1 MKFNYFTLAIFLLI
15 ILLCCVTMIYQYKQ
29 NLDKNEIFTHQ
40 PDLLSLKKNLKK
52 KNIRE
57 DFEAL
62 ITRYSPD
69 VINNRLLITNIT
81 LVETPL
87 KMVKI
92 SGKNLLDISEVY
104 FGDIKAEE
112 NTDATITVGD
122 IGSRFYNIPNFN
134 DSRFS
139 SIINYDDIISLEI
152 KLLIVNGT
160 NK

>member
-29 NLDKNEIFTHQ
+29 NLDKNEIITHQ
-40 PDLLSLKKNLKK
+40 PDLLSLKNNLEDK

-57 DFEAL
+57 DFDSL
-62 ITRYSPD
+62 ITRFNPE
-69 VINNRLLITNIT
+69 VINERLLITNIT

-92 SGKNLLDISEVY
+92 SGKKLVDIIEVY

-112 NTDATITVGD
+112 NIDAAITVGGN
-122 IGSRFYNIPNFN
+122 ITSKFYYIPNL
-134 DSRFS
+134 
-139 SIINYDDIISLEI
+139 IISI
-152 KLLIVNGT
+152 
-160 NK
+160 